1 MARVS
6 LRLGFADEQAIGPG
20 KIRLLELIGETG
32 SISAAGRA
40 MKMSYRRAWM
50 LVDELNRMF
59 RDPLVEA
66 RPGGA
71 HGGGASLTKAGSDVV
86 VRYREI
92 ESNVQSDSGA
102 HIAALEK
109 MIAGT
114 KTRPKQKS

>member
-6 LRLGFADEQAIGPG
+6 LRLGFTDEAALGPG
-20 KIRLLELIGETG
+20 KIRLLELIDETG

-59 RDPLVEA
+59 HDPLVEA

-71 HGGGASLTKAGSDVV
+71 HGGGAHLTKSGGDVV
-86 VRYREI
+86 HRYRAI
-92 ESNVQSDSGA
+92 ESNIEADPNA
-102 HIAALEK
+102 HIAAIER
-109 MIAGT
+109 MIKRG
-114 KTRPKQKS
+114 